1 MPSSITASFPMNKAR
16 RPAFLA
22 GRFFCESIAICLRL
36 CYNIG
41 NYKRKY
47 ALLPKVRIT
56 GIPIRENAMKKLKI
70 CMISSSGGHY
80 EQLRMLRPLGEKHDL
95 FWVTEKT
102 DYKDDAQYFLLP
114 TGSNAPWFFVKMPVD
129 VLKTLAFWVKE
140 KPDVVITTGALIALP
155 ACLLA
160 KAFGKKV
167 IYIESFARVTD
178 GNRTGR
184 LIYKFADLF
193 IYQWEQLAS
202 IYPNGV
208 YGGGI
213 Y

>member
-1 MPSSITASFPMNKAR
+1 
-16 RPAFLA
+16 
-22 GRFFCESIAICLRL
+22 
-36 CYNIG
+36 
-41 NYKRKY
+41 
-47 ALLPKVRIT
+47 
-56 GIPIRENAMKKLKI
+56 MKKLKI

-80 EQLRMLRPLGEKHDL
+80 EQLRMLRSLNEKHDL

-102 DYKDDAQYFLLP
+102 DYKGNADDYLIATDSKDPMFPL
-114 TGSNAPWFFVKMPVD
+114 KMLVNSF
-129 VLKTLAFWVKE
+129 KTLGFWLKQR
-140 KPDVVITTGALIALP
+140 PDVVITTGALIAVP

-160 KAFGKKV
+160 KVLGKKV

-178 GNRTGR
+178 GNRTGK
-184 LIYKFADLF
+184 LIYKFADMF

-202 IYPNGV
+202 VYPDGV

>member
-1 MPSSITASFPMNKAR
+1 MVKP
-16 RPAFLA
+16 
-22 GRFFCESIAICLRL
+22 
-36 CYNIG
+36 
-41 NYKRKY
+41 
-47 ALLPKVRIT
+47 
-56 GIPIRENAMKKLKI
+56 MKKLTI

-80 EQLRMLRPLGEKHDL
+80 EQLRMLRPLGEDHDL

-102 DYKDDAQYFLLP
+102 DYKANADFYLTA
-114 TGSNAPWFFVKMPVD
+114 TGSNDPMFPFKM
-129 VLKTLAFWVKE
+129 LGNSFKTLGFFLK
-140 KPDVVITTGALIALP
+140 KRPDVIITTGAFIAVP

-160 KAFGKKV
+160 KIFRKKV

-178 GNRTGR
+178 GNRTGK

-193 IYQWEQLAS
+193 IYQWEQLAE

>member
-1 MPSSITASFPMNKAR
+1 MPKNGSGMEITVKN
-16 RPAFLA
+16 
-22 GRFFCESIAICLRL
+22 
-36 CYNIG
+36 
-41 NYKRKY
+41 
-47 ALLPKVRIT
+47 
-56 GIPIRENAMKKLKI
+56 MKKLTI

-80 EQLRMLRPLGEKHDL
+80 EQLRMLRPLGEKHEL

-102 DYKDDAQYFLLP
+102 DYKANADFYLTA
-114 TGSNAPWFFVKMPVD
+114 TGSNDPMFPLKM
-129 VLKTLAFWVKE
+129 LGNSFKTLGFWLK
-140 KPDVVITTGALIALP
+140 KRPDVVITTGAFIAVP

-160 KAFGKKV
+160 KLVGKKV

-178 GNRTGR
+178 GNRTGK

-193 IYQWEQLAS
+193 IYQWEQLAQ

>member
-1 MPSSITASFPMNKAR
+1 MAYTSTLEAATGASALG
-16 RPAFLA
+16 ASTTGAATGASTTGA
-22 GRFFCESIAICLRL
+22 GASAT
-36 CYNIG
+36 
-41 NYKRKY
+41 
-47 ALLPKVRIT
+47 T
-56 GIPIRENAMKKLKI
+56 GA
-70 CMISSSGGHY
+70 GAG
-80 EQLRMLRPLGEKHDL
+80 
-95 FWVTEKT
+95 
-102 DYKDDAQYFLLP
+102 AA
-114 TGSNAPWFFVKMPVD
+114 TGV
-129 VLKTLAFWVKE
+129 
-140 KPDVVITTGALIALP
+140 TTGALIALP

-160 KAFGKKV
+160 KLFKKKV

-178 GNRTGR
+178 GNRTGK

>member
-1 MPSSITASFPMNKAR
+1 
-16 RPAFLA
+16 
-22 GRFFCESIAICLRL
+22 
-36 CYNIG
+36 
-41 NYKRKY
+41 
-47 ALLPKVRIT
+47 
-56 GIPIRENAMKKLKI
+56 MKKKTKLTI
-70 CMISSSGGHY
+70 CMVSSSGGHY

-102 DYKDDAQYFLLP
+102 DYKGNADHYLTA
-114 TGSNAPWFFVKMPVD
+114 TGSNDPMFPVKM
-129 VLKTLAFWVKE
+129 LGNCFKTLSFFLKH
-140 KPDVVITTGALIALP
+140 KPDVVITTGAMIALP
-155 ACLLA
+155 ACMLA
-160 KAFGKKV
+160 KVLRKKV

-178 GNRTGR
+178 GNRTGK

>member
-1 MPSSITASFPMNKAR
+1 
-16 RPAFLA
+16 
-22 GRFFCESIAICLRL
+22 
-36 CYNIG
+36 
-41 NYKRKY
+41 
-47 ALLPKVRIT
+47 
-56 GIPIRENAMKKLKI
+56 MKKLRI

-80 EQLRMLRPLGEKHDL
+80 EQLRMLRPLGEEHDL

-102 DYKDDAQYFLLP
+102 DYKGNADYYLIP
-114 TGSNAPWFFVKMPVD
+114 TGSNDPMFPLKMLVNSIKTCGFF
-129 VLKTLAFWVKE
+129 LKRR
-140 KPDVVITTGALIALP
+140 PQVVITTGAFIAVP

-160 KAFGKKV
+160 KVLGKKV

-178 GNRTGR
+178 ANRTGK
-184 LIYKFADLF
+184 LIYKFADMF